1 MNTPPAN
8 AAVAA
13 WSLARFLTVAHKEL
27 TDLLRD
33 RKSIF
38 WAMFTVAISGPLVV
52 CALYFITKS
61 VSERID
67 KTTASIVNAR
77 LAPDLVRHLERSGI
91 KIDAEPKDYQARVK
105 NGELD
110 AVLVVEPD
118 FADALAKGQAAKLT
132 LVTESSR
139 ERSLPIAARLQRE
152 VGAYAKAIGGERLIL
167 RGIAPSVAHPLQLDD
182 LDLATAEQRSSGML
196 KIMSFYALFAGL
208 MGAIAAALDV
218 TAGERERQTLEPLLT
233 TPVNTLEVAMGKWVA
248 VSSVNLLA
256 VTTSILGFWLALQ
269 LVPLAELGQP
279 VRFGVREFLGFM
291 AVLVPFA
298 FMVPAVLLV
307 FGSTG
312 KTAKEAQSAL
322 SMGVSLVGLLPLM
335 SLLRQT
341 QAPWW
346 DAWVPVNGQYAVLS
360 KVLRAETVPG
370 SEWMAMVAVPL
381 LVSVV
386 ALAVFARRLG
396 DQQLLAGR

>member
-1 MNTPPAN
+1 MSATNFPR
-8 AAVAA
+8 
-13 WSLARFLTVAHKEL
+13 WSFTRLATIAHKEM

-38 WAMFTVAISGPLVV
+38 WALFAVAISGPLVV
-52 CALYFITKS
+52 CALYFITKT
-61 VSERID
+61 VNERID
-67 KTTASIVNAR
+67 QTTASIVNAA
-77 LAPDLVRHLERSGI
+77 LAPDLVRHLERRGI
-91 KIDAEPKDYQARVK
+91 KIDAEPADYQARVK
-105 NGELD
+105 SGALD

-118 FADALAKGQAAKLT
+118 FAKALAAGQSGKIT
-132 LVTESSR
+132 LITESSR
-139 ERSLPIAARLQRE
+139 DRSSPIAARLERE
-152 VGAYAKAIGGERLIL
+152 VQAYANMAGNERLIL
-167 RGIAPSVAHPLQLDD
+167 RGIAPSVAHPIALSE
-182 LDLATAEQRSSGML
+182 LDLATAEQRSSGLL
-196 KIMSFYALFAGL
+196 KVMSFYALFAGL

-233 TPVNTLEVAMGKWVA
+233 TPVSTLELAVGKWLA
-248 VSSVNLLA
+248 VSGVNLLA
-256 VTTSILGFWLALQ
+256 VTASIAGFCLALQ
-269 LVPLAELGQP
+269 LVPLGKLGLP
-279 VRFGVREFLGFM
+279 VSFGLREFAGFM

-312 KTAKEAQSAL
+312 KTAKEAQSSL

-360 KVLRAETVPG
+360 KVLRAEQVP
-370 SEWMAMVAVPL
+370 SVEWIAMVAVPL
-381 LVSVV
+381 IVS
-386 ALAVFARRLG
+386 ALAIAVFARRLG
-396 DQQLLAGR
+396 DQRLLAGR